1 MAHSSAERIL
11 AAKGGEPVQGSGR
24 RPGRLP
30 RRGPLNEEEIEQKNT
45 PPNMIVV
52 EQWICFVLGFACMT
66 CGILG
71 ICVRAGQYALSKHIG
86 WLGSFYLPALRL
98 TAVTCLGMGLMLI
111 RRGWSHL

>member
-1 MAHSSAERIL
+1 
-11 AAKGGEPVQGSGR
+11 
-24 RPGRLP
+24 
-30 RRGPLNEEEIEQKNT
+30 
-45 PPNMIVV
+45 
-52 EQWICFVLGFACMT
+52 MT
-66 CGILG
+66 CGTLG